1 LLSLVSL
8 AARLARE
15 WEHRSWVWDSVQME
29 FLFVPNF
36 GANQETAMLGA
47 LVLLL
52 IVVFGGSILKA
63 ALRLAHRAKSKSDH
77 SISRSPRRCNACADT
92 DGSELEVEVYG
103 VLQGW
108 RLQAAEWNSLKRS
121 VAYLLEI
128 QRELLS
134 VSA

>member
-1 LLSLVSL
+1 MGV
-8 AARLARE
+8 
-15 WEHRSWVWDSVQME
+15 
-29 FLFVPNF
+29 
-36 GANQETAMLGA
+36 GLGA
-47 LVLLL
+47 DG
-52 IVVFGGSILKA
+52 IP
-63 ALRLAHRAKSKSDH
+63 LRTKLRREPRDRHARRAGCAVERR
-77 SISRSPRRCNACADT
+77 IRRLNLESRSASRTAPNPKVTTPFPRSPGRCNACADT
-92 DGSELEVEVYG
+92 DGSELEVEFYG